1 MTNGERIL
9 ARGAAVL
16 ALAAGLAVMGACGAN
31 QTAQQSRGSK
41 TSNESV
47 PPFAPEVA
55 EQAAANYSPN
65 IDP

>member
-1 MTNGERIL
+1 
-9 ARGAAVL
+9 VL

-31 QTAQQSRGSK
+31 QTAQQSGGSK